1 LCIDLNLI
9 ERNWLNSASHAGA
22 FAVAVYT
29 APNMLKMLRPA
40 RMAAMRKLQC
50 GERGCVVKVRFGPFV
65 SFDTKRRQ
73 SQMLRHA
80 HFGTKGGNRTFAAL
94 AN

>member
-9 ERNWLNSASHAGA
+9 ERNWLNGASHAGA

-40 RMAAMRKLQC
+40 PCANDGNAKAAVQRQNNN
-50 GERGCVVKVRFGPFV
+50 ERQQWAVRV
-65 SFDTKRRQ
+65 IHTK
-73 SQMLRHA
+73 A
-80 HFGTKGGNRTFAAL
+80 
-94 AN
+94 